1 MYLINDLE
9 VTKDEFTLPV
19 ENLAV
24 WRGDGVFE
32 ALKIHDHYPFG
43 LEKHIDRLKQSCKKQ
58 LFDNVDF
65 NLVKN
70 NILKSYLI
78 ASLFA
83 VSVSAQAIVPTPPE
97 LNLSSYILMDATTG
111 KSLAESNS
119 NSQIEPASM
128 TKVMTGYI
136 VADQIEQGMISND
149 DNVLISRKAW
159 KMEGSRMFI
168 EVGKRVSVKDLLK
181 GLVIQSG
188 NDAAVALAEYVAGS
202 EQIFVDVMNEYASV
216 LGLRNTLFQNSTGLP
231 DADHFTSVRDLAV
244 LSRAL
249 IDEFPSHYDLYKE
262 KEFTFNNI
270 RQLNRNKLLW
280 RDESVDGMKTGHTEA
295 AGYCLIASAKR
306 NDMRLVTVVAGSKSD
321 KERFDASQRLLEYG
335 FRFYAAQKLLE
346 GNKELKSSTVW
357 GGKKESVSIGLENDL
372 LVTLPR
378 GDFRNLTINYTIQNN
393 IQAPI
398 KAGDELGLV
407 EVISNN
413 NIVVSES
420 LIALEDID
428 EKGFFGRMI
437 AKIILWF
444 IGLFNFNE

>member
-1 MYLINDLE
+1 
-9 VTKDEFTLPV
+9 
-19 ENLAV
+19 
-24 WRGDGVFE
+24 
-32 ALKIHDHYPFG
+32 
-43 LEKHIDRLKQSCKKQ
+43 
-58 LFDNVDF
+58 
-65 NLVKN
+65 
-70 NILKSYLI
+70 
-78 ASLFA
+78 
-83 VSVSAQAIVPTPPE
+83 
-97 LNLSSYILMDATTG
+97 MDATTG
-111 KSLAESNS
+111 KILAESNS

-136 VADQIEQGMISND
+136 VADQIEQDMISND

-168 EVGKRVSVKDLLK
+168 EVGKRVSVEDLLK

-346 GNKELKSSTVW
+346 GNEELKSSTVW